1 MEPRTHPAIA
11 LGPSGNLQGSV
22 KFFSLETGCVLRRR
36 NFIIIPMPKSI
47 IVRVNYIG
55 KREKQGRRFVFA
67 NRNRKDFDWSD
78 EVPIDDQRFQGLLML
93 EPVAQYPDVPA
104 ELPGIE
110 MEDEDGERPAVED
123 EEQPDEAGQAQ
134 LALENAGLG
143 DGNGPV
149 PDRRGVLVDAPVAQ
163 AEQEA

>member
-1 MEPRTHPAIA
+1 M
-11 LGPSGNLQGSV
+11 
-22 KFFSLETGCVLRRR
+22 
-36 NFIIIPMPKSI
+36 
-47 IVRVNYIG
+47 
-55 KREKQGRRFVFA
+55 FA

-78 EVPIDDQRFQGLLML
+78 EVPIDDQRFQGLLVL

-110 MEDEDGERPAVED
+110 MEDEDGERPAVEV

-134 LALENAGLG
+134 LALENAVLG